1 MKNIKVDE
9 IEGFKSF
16 YQIKIGEEL
25 VAELYQPLYKR
36 HIKKIRKFQEEKP
49 LKDFLG
55 ELEKKVG
62 FSYLSYL
69 LDKRALFKKEIEE
82 KLRSRKFSDP
92 GIHAAIS
99 KALEYGYINDLEL
112 AKSIVRIYCK
122 KQKGPRFIEQ
132 ILKKRRCGE
141 DLIQKVIHISTNSQN
156 DALKELVKKK
166 YPTFSQMEF
175 KEKQKVFQRLL
186 RKGFELEE
194 IRVALADWQEN

>member
-1 MKNIKVDE
+1 MENIKVDE
-9 IEGFKSF
+9 IEGFKNF

-36 HIKKIRKFQEEKP
+36 HIKTIRKFQEEKS
-49 LKDFLG
+49 LKDFLV

-69 LDKRALFKKEIEE
+69 LDKRALFRKEIEE
-82 KLRSRKFSDP
+82 KLRSRKFSDSS
-92 GIHAAIS
+92 IHAAIS

-112 AKSIVRIYCK
+112 AKSITRIYCK

-132 ILKKRRCGE
+132 VLKKRRCGE
-141 DLIQKVIHISTNSQN
+141 DLIQTVIHISIDSQK

-166 YPTFSQMEF
+166 YPTFARMEF